1 MIDYNTPTFY
11 NDGYDDGGGDIRKV
25 EHHLRQS
32 LENISNI
39 FDVRIT
45 VSFSHSCLFC
55 ALGNKKSSMS
65 VMKNVMTHRAPD
77 IYCCL
82 QLDHTSGRSDK
93 WRQNGDVGRQ

>member
-11 NDGYDDGGGDIRKV
+11 NDGYDDDGGDIRKV

-45 VSFSHSCLFC
+45 ISFSHSCLVC
-55 ALGNKKSSMS
+55 ALGNKKI
-65 VMKNVMTHRAPD
+65 KHECNEKCNMTYKAPD
-77 IYCCL
+77 IKLLSSLRSYL
-82 QLDHTSGRSDK
+82 RKSGQVEAKR
-93 WRQNGDVGRQ
+93 

>member
-25 EHHLRQS
+25 EDHLRQS

-45 VSFSHSCLFC
+45 IGFSHSYNMCLFVHW
-55 ALGNKKSSMS
+55 AI
-65 VMKNVMTHRAPD
+65 KNEA
-77 IYCCL
+77 
-82 QLDHTSGRSDK
+82 HTSVTKNTIGLTEHLT
-93 WRQNGDVGRQ
+93 

>member
-39 FDVRIT
+39 FDVRIIIS
-45 VSFSHSCLFC
+45 VSHSSHFC
-55 ALGNKKSSMS
+55 ALAIKKIKHEGT
-65 VMKNVMTHRAPD
+65 KNA
-77 IYCCL
+77 I
-82 QLDHTSGRSDK
+82 
-93 WRQNGDVGRQ
+93 